1 MLERAVKA
9 EMRLSARRKL
19 FCFVFFTKTTVKG
32 KKCCSVHHSPAA
44 QLTWLTWQWRIEPLR
59 LYAAGWNRPV
69 CLCAHAEMNTLA
81 LSYTENASFVCSH
94 TERQSG
100 GTFASNKCPWL
111 CIRRQSLSLT
121 VHFCCLSLLTVDKW
135 QSIQTENNDVER
147 AQQLPPLERAL
158 GSVLQYY
165 AASHN

>member
-1 MLERAVKA
+1 MLERAAKA
-9 EMRLSARRKL
+9 EMRLSARLKFF
-19 FCFVFFTKTTVKG
+19 FCFFFPKTTKG

-59 LYAAGWNRPV
+59 LYAAGWNTPV

-81 LSYTENASFVCSH
+81 LSYTENASFCVQPH
-94 TERQSG
+94 REAARD
-100 GTFASNKCPWL
+100 TFASNKCPWL

-135 QSIQTENNDVER
+135 RSIQTENNDVER